1 MYGTLYFPRLTRP
14 APNVVSVEC
23 STPEGVTGTSGY
35 RFEYN
40 LHFIKIPSHLD
51 RESQWFCRK
60 GVARITSTVSKT
72 IYGTGSAWVLGFT
85 PKMFRVLMLQVA
97 IQCRSHEKKGSAY
110 ITATFT
116 RNADVHHNLNVSNP
130 VPKVYTLSVY
140 YLDNQD
146 PVCGKFK

>member
-1 MYGTLYFPRLTRP
+1 
-14 APNVVSVEC
+14 
-23 STPEGVTGTSGY
+23 
-35 RFEYN
+35 
-40 LHFIKIPSHLD
+40 
-51 RESQWFCRK
+51 
-60 GVARITSTVSKT
+60 
-72 IYGTGSAWVLGFT
+72 
-85 PKMFRVLMLQVA
+85 MLQVA
-97 IQCRSHEKKGSAY
+97 IQCRSHEKRGLH